1 MGGPSAIVLPIL
13 KSVSPGGYQLMF
25 ASNPFAELSASVPPT
40 VMQTYVIVMAVLVIA
55 GTLFDVIHKGSAK
68 YFFENMRASKAKA
81 PKSVGGGEKIAIA
94 VQTAVVDVALSGEFC
109 NQRRRLAHLL
119 GMYGFVIF
127 VVTTAIM
134 VFAYP
139 TPATPTPPA
148 LAALWY
154 IGALMVCLGGYWF
167 WFFIRVDVA
176 AEGQSPFRF
185 MRADLFIV
193 TLVLSATFA
202 LLWAWLQTAGN
213 TVWATIFLG
222 LFLIVT
228 TVLFASIPWSKFSHM
243 FFKPAAAFE
252 KRVSEANGSAQ
263 NLPTLTRDD
272 PEQQKR
278 HSMEL
283 LRDAPMNMGLGIKRE
298 APRHY

>member
-1 MGGPSAIVLPIL
+1 
-13 KSVSPGGYQLMF
+13 MF
-25 ASNPFAELSASVPPT
+25 TSNPFAELSASVPPA
-40 VMQTYVIVMAVLVIA
+40 VMQTYVVVMALLVVV
-55 GTLFDVIHKGSAK
+55 GTLLDIVHKGSAA
-68 YFFENMRASKAKA
+68 YFFENWRQSKKKA
-81 PKSVGGGEKIAIA
+81 RQQVGAGETVAIV

-109 NQRRRLAHLL
+109 TMRRRIAHLL
-119 GMYGFVIF
+119 GMYGFVIY

-134 VFAYP
+134 VFAYA
-139 TPATPTPPA
+139 TPATPAPNAVVT
-148 LAALWY
+148 LWY

-176 AEGQSPFRF
+176 AEGNSPFRLE
-185 MRADLFIV
+185 RADLFVV
-193 TLVLSATFA
+193 TLVLGTTFG
-202 LLWAWLQTAGN
+202 LIWAWLQAAGSS
-213 TVWATIFLG
+213 VWATVFLG
-222 LFLIVT
+222 LYLIDT

-252 KRVSEANGSAQ
+252 KRVSKANGSAQ

-283 LRDAPMNMGLGIKRE
+283 LQKAPMHMGLGIKRE